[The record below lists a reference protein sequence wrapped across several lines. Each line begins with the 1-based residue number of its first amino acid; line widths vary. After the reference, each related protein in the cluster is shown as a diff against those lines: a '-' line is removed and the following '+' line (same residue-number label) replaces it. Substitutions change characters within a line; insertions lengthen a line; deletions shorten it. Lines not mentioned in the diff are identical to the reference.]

1 MDGIEI
7 SRVKREPYHLMKN
20 THSHEEYELYYLL
33 SGKRRFFIHDTIYM
47 LDKGSFVLLKS
58 GVVHKTTNVGAET
71 HERII
76 IYFNGDYLR
85 RLFKDKCKTIAT
97 VFDKPYIMPPSGTS
111 AYLEGLM
118 SRIETE
124 HELGGEFSEMLTEG
138 YVRELL
144 VFLFRCGKT
153 GEPPSIVSGNSV
165 IEQAARFIVKN
176 YNRNITLED
185 VSEFVHLSGGYFSK
199 KFKNETGIGF
209 KEYLVKIRLQK
220 AMEMLEET
228 DDSITDIAY
237 KCGFNDSNYFGDAFA
252 RAVRMSPSKYRKV
265 KRGEENGDKL

>member
-7 SRVKREPYHLMKN
+7 SRIKREPYHLMKN

-33 SGKRRFFIHDTIYM
+33 SGKRRFFIHDTIYL
-47 LDKGSFVLLKS
+47 LDKGSFVLLKG

-76 IYFNGDYLR
+76 IYFNGEYLR
-85 RLFKDKCKTIAT
+85 RLFKDKYKTIAA
-97 VFDKPYIMPPSGTS
+97 VFDTPYIMPPSGTS
-111 AYLEGLM
+111 SYLEGLM

-124 HELGGEFSEMLTEG
+124 HELGGEFSEMLTDG
-138 YVRELL
+138 YMRELL
-144 VFLFRCGKT
+144 VSLFRCGKT
-153 GEPPSIVSGNSV
+153 GEPPSIVSGDSA

-176 YNRNITLED
+176 YNKNITLED
-185 VSEFVHLSGGYFSK
+185 VSEFVHLSSGYFSK

-209 KEYLVKIRLQK
+209 KEYLGKIRIQK
-220 AMEMLEET
+220 AMEMLAET
-228 DDSITDIAY
+228 DYSITDIAY

-252 RAVRMSPSKYRKV
+252 HVVHMSPSRYRKE
-265 KRGEENGDKL
+265 KRGEDRDTK